1 MESRALG
8 DIRAVV
14 SRRMESDGFLVA
26 FTERGGG
33 VSADPFASLNL
44 GLRSG
49 DVPSAVVENRRRVA
63 GALDVDTFACVRQVH
78 GSRVVRAGKARA
90 GAGFEDPAGAL
101 GDADAIVTTSPGVAL
116 AVLAADCVPV
126 ALADARSGRV
136 AVVHAGWRGIAAGV
150 IAEALKHFPERADV
164 RAAIGPAICAD
175 HYEVG
180 EDVAFSVSAAIDG
193 GAVTSRKG
201 AALHL
206 DLPASIAR
214 ALKAAGVRNTERAEE
229 CTAQLPKRFFSHR
242 RDGERTGRQGLVAIR
257 VG

>member
-1 MESRALG
+1 MESRELG
-8 DIRAVV
+8 RIRAVV

-26 FTERGGG
+26 FTERSGG

-49 DVPSAVVENRRRVA
+49 DQPSDVEQNRRLVA
-63 GALDVDTFACVRQVH
+63 GALGVDAFACVRQVH
-78 GSRVVRAGKARA
+78 GARVVRAGKARA
-90 GAGFEDPAGAL
+90 GAGFEDPDTAL
-101 GDADAIVTTSPGVAL
+101 GDADAIVTTTAGVAL

-126 ALADARSGRV
+126 ALADARTGRV

-150 IAEALKHFPERADV
+150 IGEALKHFAEPADV
-164 RAAIGPAICAD
+164 RAAIGPAICVD

-193 GAVTSRKG
+193 GAVTHRAGDSV
-201 AALHL
+201 HL

-214 ALKAAGVRNTERAEE
+214 ALKAAGVRSSERAEE
-229 CTAQLPKRFFSHR
+229 CTAHLPNRFFSHR
-242 RDGERTGRQGLVAIR
+242 RDGECTGRQGLVAMR
-257 VG
+257 MG

>member
-8 DIRAVV
+8 GIRAVV

-26 FTERGGG
+26 FTERDGG

-49 DVPSAVVENRRRVA
+49 DDPSAVAQNRRLVA
-63 GALDVDTFACVRQVH
+63 DALGVGAFACVRQVH
-78 GSRVVRAGKARA
+78 GARVVRAGKSRA
-90 GAGFEDPAGAL
+90 GAGFEDPETAL
-101 GDADAIVTTSPGVAL
+101 GDADAIVTSAPGVAL

-126 ALADARSGRV
+126 ALADARAGRV

-150 IAEALKHFPERADV
+150 VGAALKHFPDPATV
-164 RAAIGPAICAD
+164 RAAIGPAICVD

-193 GAVTSRKG
+193 GAVTRRTG
-201 AALHL
+201 DVVHL

-214 ALKAAGVRNTERAEE
+214 ALKAAGVRSTERAEE
-229 CTAQLPKRFFSHR
+229 CTAELPTRFFSHR
-242 RDGERTGRQGLVAIR
+242 RDGERTGRQGLVAMRI
-257 VG
+257 G

>member
-1 MESRALG
+1 MQSRSLEG
-8 DIRAVV
+8 IRTVV

-26 FTERGGG
+26 FTGREGG

-49 DVPSAVVENRRRVA
+49 DDPADVARNRRRVA
-63 GALDVDTFACVRQVH
+63 DALGVGAFACVRQVH
-78 GSRVVRAGKARA
+78 GARVVRAGKARA
-90 GAGFEDPAGAL
+90 GAGFEDPATAL
-101 GDADAIVTTSPGVAL
+101 GDADAIVTTTAGVAL

-150 IAEALKHFPERADV
+150 IGEALKHFPEPADV
-164 RAAIGPAICAD
+164 RAAIGPAICVD

-193 GAVTSRKG
+193 GAVTRRAG
-201 AALHL
+201 DALHL

-229 CTAQLPKRFFSHR
+229 CTVDLPARFFSHR
-242 RDGERTGRQGLVAIR
+242 RDGERTGRQGLVAMR
-257 VG
+257 VV